1 MILLFLLFGAT
12 GLALYAGACAGVV
25 VIGLVVRFWW
35 VVALGGFVA
44 ALAARVPA

>member
-1 MILLFLLFGAT
+1 MLLLFLIFGTT

-25 VIGLVVRFWW
+25 LVGLVVRFWW

-44 ALAARVPA
+44 ALAVRVP